1 MKSHRHLFG
10 QKAEGL
16 AAKLLQKKG
25 YRIIGRNVRLPGGEL
40 DMVAQLDEVVV
51 FVEVKA
57 RRTELHG
64 GALHAV
70 SGEKEHR
77 LIKLAAQ
84 YRSQHDLGQQ
94 SCRFDVIL
102 CQETPDGTLAIDH
115 IENAFEVAGQ
125 DLRW

>member
-1 MKSHRHLFG
+1 MKSSRQLFG

-16 AAKLLQKKG
+16 AAKFLQKKG
-25 YRIIGRNVRLPGGEL
+25 YRIIGRNIRLPGGEL
-40 DMVAQLDEVVV
+40 DMVAQFGEVVV

-57 RRTELHG
+57 RRTEVHG
-64 GALHAV
+64 GVLHAMT
-70 SGEKEHR
+70 GDKEKR
-77 LIKLAAQ
+77 LVKLAAQ
-84 YRSQHDLGQQ
+84 YRSQRELGQR

-102 CQETPDGTLAIDH
+102 FQETPNGTLELDH

>member
-1 MKSHRHLFG
+1 MKSTRQLFG

-16 AAKLLQKKG
+16 ATTLLQKKG

-40 DMVAQLDEVVV
+40 DIVAQLGEVVV

-57 RRTELHG
+57 RRTEIHG

-70 SGEKEHR
+70 TGEKEHR
-77 LIKLAAQ
+77 LVKLAAQ
-84 YRSQHDLGQQ
+84 YRSQHDFGQQ

-102 CQETPDGTLAIDH
+102 CQEQSNGTLDIDH

>member
-1 MKSHRHLFG
+1 MKSTRQLFG
-10 QKAEGL
+10 HKAEGL

-25 YRIIGRNVRLPGGEL
+25 YRIIGRNIRLPGGEL
-40 DMVAQLDEVVV
+40 DIVAQFGEVVV

-57 RRTELHG
+57 RRTESHG

-70 SGEKEHR
+70 TGEKEQR
-77 LIKLAAQ
+77 LVKLAAQ
-84 YRSQHDLGQQ
+84 YRSQHDFSQQ

-102 CQETPDGTLAIDH
+102 CQETPNGTLDIDH
-115 IENAFEVAGQ
+115 IENAIEVEGQ

>member
-1 MKSHRHLFG
+1 MKSTRQLFG

-16 AAKLLQKKG
+16 AAKFLQKKG

-40 DMVAQLDEVVV
+40 DIVAQLGNVVV

-57 RRTELHG
+57 RRTEIHG

-70 SGEKEHR
+70 TGEKEQR
-77 LIKLAAQ
+77 LVKLAAL
-84 YRSQHDLGQQ
+84 YRSQHDLGQP

-102 CQETPDGTLAIDH
+102 CQETSNGRLELDH
-115 IENAFEVAGQ
+115 IENAFEVAGE